1 MPLTPFRHETASIA
15 HALNRSATIYLNGL
29 QGSAA
34 ALLLSRLSHLENS
47 GCIILSDDFQKSQDL
62 CRDVAAYLEMLP
74 APELQPELLTLPPL
88 PRLAYRQ
95 TLRSGRIER
104 ERIKTLAR
112 IRHLK
117 NFLCFTTIT
126 AYADRLPAPESF
138 HQHFLRLEWGQTIDR
153 DQLFANLEKFGYVRV
168 PVVDEP
174 GDYSVRGGVIDIFS
188 TLHDEPI
195 RLDFFGDEIESI
207 RPFDHLT
214 QLSKKLEYEFM
225 ELGPAR
231 EVLPPADLD
240 AARQRVRQRF
250 VELNDSHIALGPA
263 LEELG
268 QSPNRPGFETWLP
281 AFAPQ
286 WHSLAD
292 FFPDDSVVI
301 FMAPQELKEQLEDLQ
316 QQLDEGYA
324 RALAE
329 QRLTYPPSAYLMPA
343 ERALE
348 APAGQSAIYIDE
360 LSDTALFPGIMLPKS
375 NPTQTLNPSDGAAEE
390 RPILTLTCKTRDN
403 LFLKNSVA
411 LAAGG
416 SGENPL
422 QAAAMLLKEHLNQ
435 GYRIVLAGRN
445 QTTCERLGS
454 LLLDYGLPV
463 YSPQGTN
470 DCPADRLCLLS
481 LRLSQGVQL
490 PEEKLLFLSD
500 TDLFGAK
507 QKSRAETSRRQEGRE
522 SFFDDFAEIKP
533 GDLITH
539 IEHGIGCYQ
548 GLKTLTVE
556 GIVNEYL
563 ILEYQGADLLYV
575 PVDSFDQLHK
585 YHGSGDSSATLS
597 RLGGP
602 QWAAAKE
609 KTRKAIDDLLLELL
623 DLYAEREVMEGRACF
638 PPDHLFREFE
648 ASFAYEETPDQLR
661 AINEVINDLTSAK
674 PMDRL
679 ISGDVGFGKT
689 EVALRAVFL
698 TVLSGRQAGVMV
710 PTTVLAQQHYE
721 TFKERFANY
730 PVSVAVLS
738 RFCTPAQQKQVA
750 AGLRA
755 GTIDVVIGT
764 HRLLQKDI
772 SFKNLGLLVLDEEHK
787 FGVRHK
793 EKLKNFR
800 RHLDVISMSAT
811 PIPRTLQFSLSGMRS
826 LSAITT
832 APRDRLAIRTFV
844 AAYDDL
850 IIKEAVSKE
859 LDRGGQIFFV
869 HNSVATI
876 HARAAR
882 LKALLPDL
890 RIAIGHGQMP
900 EHELEEVMLGFA
912 GHSYDLLLC
921 TTIIESGL
929 DIPNANTIIV
939 ENAQN
944 FGLAQLYQMRGRVG
958 RSQRKA
964 YAYLMVPELERLTPE
979 AHKRLNALA
988 EANTLGAGFRIAMQD
1003 LEIRGAGNI
1012 LGKKQSGQ
1020 ISAIGYELYQEML
1033 SEAINE
1039 ARGNHQIKIPE
1050 PEVKVSLS
1058 AHIPSGYLPDLTLRL
1073 QFYKKIAECE
1083 NEAELARLEDEL
1095 TDRCGP
1101 PPEEVLNLLRL
1112 KSLKILLKS
1121 YRVLALELGR
1131 KKISLH
1137 FDPENPPAT
1146 EKLMALIQENA
1157 HLCKLTPDY
1166 WFSQTLA
1173 LEPQELYAWCEKLL
1187 QKIN

>member
-1 MPLTPFRHETASIA
+1 MSTDPFSHEIKAIADALTKSETIHIS
-15 HALNRSATIYLNGL
+15 GL
-29 QGSAA
+29 QGSAP
-34 ALLLSRLSHLENS
+34 ALLLSRLSRLKSS
-47 GCIILSDDFQKSQDL
+47 GSIIISDDYQKSQDL
-62 CRDVAAYLEMLP
+62 CRDVAAYLEIVPSANLK
-74 APELQPELLTLPPL
+74 PELLTLPPL
-88 PRLAYRQ
+88 PRMAYRQ

-104 ERIKTLAR
+104 ERIKILAQ
-112 IRHLK
+112 IRNLK
-117 NFLCFTTIT
+117 NFLCFTTIA
-126 AYADRLPAPESF
+126 AYADRLPSPTSF
-138 HQHFLRLEWGQTIDR
+138 HQRFSRLEWGHTIDR
-153 DQLFANLEKFGYVRV
+153 EKLFNQLERFGYVRV

-188 TLHDEPI
+188 TLHEEPM

-214 QLSKKLEYEFM
+214 QLGKKLEYEFM

-231 EVLPPADLD
+231 EVLPPADLEP
-240 AARQRVRQRF
+240 ARQRVRQRF

-268 QSPNRPGFETWLP
+268 QSPNRPGFESWLP
-281 AFAPQ
+281 AFEPQ
-286 WHSLAD
+286 WHSLTD
-292 FFPDDSVVI
+292 FFPADSAVI
-301 FMAPQELKEQLEDLQ
+301 FIDPLDLKEQLEDLS
-316 QQLDEGYA
+316 QQLKEGYE
-324 RALAE
+324 RTLGE
-329 QRLTYPPSAYLMPA
+329 QRLAFPPDAYFMPSAQALNAPVG
-343 ERALE
+343 RA
-348 APAGQSAIYIDE
+348 AIYLNE
-360 LSDTALFPGIMLPKS
+360 LNYKPATTTDNHEEES
-375 NPTQTLNPSDGAAEE
+375 NAREL
-390 RPILTLTCKTRDN
+390 IFKTRDN
-403 LFLKNSVA
+403 LFLKESISQ
-411 LAAGG
+411 AAGG

-422 QAAAMLLKEHLNQ
+422 QAAATLLKEHLKQ
-435 GYRIVLAGRN
+435 GYRIYLAGRN
-445 QTTCERLGS
+445 QTTSERLKS

-463 YSPQGTN
+463 ETSQEPGSST
-470 DCPADRLCLLS
+470 LESIS
-481 LRLSQGVQL
+481 LMTVRLSQGVQL
-490 PEEKLLFLSD
+490 PDEKTLFLSD
-500 TDLFGAK
+500 TDLFGSK
-507 QKSRAETSRRQEGRE
+507 QKVRSATSQRQESRE

-533 GDLITH
+533 GDKITH
-539 IEHGIGCYQ
+539 IEHGIGRYQ

-563 ILEYQGADLLYV
+563 ILEYQGEDLLYV

-585 YHGSGDSSATLS
+585 YHGSGDSSTTLS

-623 DLYAEREVMEGRACF
+623 DLYAEREVMEGRACLE
-638 PPDHLFREFE
+638 PDHLFREFE

-661 AINEVINDLTSAK
+661 AINEVITDLTATK

-710 PTTVLAQQHYE
+710 PTTVLAQQHFE
-721 TFKERFANY
+721 TFKERFADY
-730 PVSVAVLS
+730 PVKVAVLS
-738 RFCTPAQQKQVA
+738 RFRTPAQQKQVA
-750 AGLRA
+750 EGLRT
-755 GTIDVVIGT
+755 GSIDVVIGT

-850 IIKEAVSKE
+850 IIKEAVEKE
-859 LDRGGQIFFV
+859 LGRGGQIFFV

-876 HARAAR
+876 LARGAR
-882 LKALLPDL
+882 LKALLPEI
-890 RIAIGHGQMP
+890 RIGIGHGQMR
-900 EHELEEVMLGFA
+900 ENELEKVMLGFA
-912 GHSYDLLLC
+912 EHDYDLLLC

-929 DIPNANTIIV
+929 DIPNANTMIV
-939 ENAQN
+939 EDAQN

-964 YAYLMVPELERLTPE
+964 YAYLMVPELERLTPD
-979 AHKRLNALA
+979 ARKRLNALA

-1033 SEAINE
+1033 SEAIND
-1039 ARGNHQIKIPE
+1039 ARGNHQVRIPE

-1058 AHIPSGYLPDLTLRL
+1058 AHIPPGYLPDLTLRL
-1073 QFYKKIAECE
+1073 QFYKKIAATE
-1083 NEAELARLEDEL
+1083 NELELTRLEDEL
-1095 TDRCGP
+1095 SDRCGP

-1112 KSLKILLKS
+1112 KNLKILLKS

-1131 KKISLH
+1131 KRISLH
-1137 FDPENPPAT
+1137 FDPESPPDA
-1146 EKLMALIQENA
+1146 EKIMALLQEKPD
-1157 HLCKLTPDY
+1157 HSKLTPDH
-1166 WFSQTLA
+1166 WFSMTVT
-1173 LEPQELYAWCEKLL
+1173 LEPHELYAWCEKLL
-1187 QKIN
+1187 QKIH

>member
-1 MPLTPFRHETASIA
+1 LSKPPSPPFKAALENIADALGKTETIHLS
-15 HALNRSATIYLNGL
+15 GL
-29 QGSAA
+29 QGSAP
-34 ALLLSRLSHLENS
+34 ALLLSRFCQLKSP
-47 GCIILSDDFQKSQDL
+47 GYIVISDDFQKSQDL
-62 CRDVAAYLEMLP
+62 CREVAAYLEIVPPNTPPPKLI
-74 APELQPELLTLPPL
+74 TLPPL
-88 PRLAYRQ
+88 PRLAYRE

-104 ERIKTLAR
+104 ERIKTLAQAR
-112 IRHLK
+112 NLE
-117 NFLCFTTIT
+117 NFLCFTTIA
-126 AYADRLPAPESF
+126 AYGHRLPAPETFYQRFS
-138 HQHFLRLEWGQTIDR
+138 RLEWGQTVDR
-153 DQLFANLEKFGYVRV
+153 EKLFTQLEKAGYTRV

-188 TLHDEPI
+188 TLHDEPM

-214 QLSKKLEYEFM
+214 QLSQKRECEFID
-225 ELGPAR
+225 LGPAR
-231 EVLPPADLD
+231 EVLPPTDLEP
-240 AARQRVRQRF
+240 ARKRVRQRF

-263 LEELG
+263 LEELA
-268 QSPNRPGFETWLP
+268 QNPNRPGFEAWLP
-281 AFAPQ
+281 AFEPQ
-286 WHSLAD
+286 WHSLND
-292 FFPDDSVVI
+292 FFPPESIAI
-301 FMAPQELKEQLEDLQ
+301 FIDPLALKEQLEDLY
-316 QQLDEGYA
+316 QQLKEGY
-324 RALAE
+324 
-329 QRLTYPPSAYLMPA
+329 
-343 ERALE
+343 ERALGEERLAYPPE
-348 APAGQSAIYIDE
+348 AYFMAPEKVFKAPPGQSTIY
-360 LSDTALFPGIMLPKS
+360 LNKLNYQPKAS
-375 NPTQTLNPSDGAAEE
+375 HLNPEKSPPENQTRE
-390 RPILTLTCKTRDN
+390 IFFKTRDN
-403 LFLKNSVA
+403 LFLKNSITQ
-411 LAAGG
+411 AAAG

-422 QAAAMLLKEHLNQ
+422 SAAANLLKEHLNQ
-435 GYRIVLAGRN
+435 GYQIFLAGRN
-445 QTTCERLGS
+445 QTTSERLKA

-463 YSPQGTN
+463 RVASKPESITESSATQSI
-470 DCPADRLCLLS
+470 S
-481 LRLSQGVQL
+481 LISAHLSQGVQL
-490 PEEKLLFLSD
+490 PSEKILFLSD
-500 TDLFGAK
+500 TDLFGVK
-507 QKSRAETSRRQEGRE
+507 QKIRAATSPSQESRE
-522 SFFDDFAEIKP
+522 SFFDDFAEIKQ
-533 GDLITH
+533 GDKITH
-539 IEHGIGCYQ
+539 IEHGIGRYQ

-563 ILEYQGADLLYV
+563 ILEYQGEDLLYV

-585 YHGSGDSSATLS
+585 YHGSGDSSTNLS

-623 DLYAEREVMEGRACF
+623 DLYAEREVMEGRACL

-648 ASFAYEETPDQLR
+648 ASFPYEETVDQQR
-661 AINEVINDLTSAK
+661 AINEVIADLTAPK

-698 TVLSGRQAGVMV
+698 TVLSGRQAGIMV
-710 PTTVLAQQHYE
+710 PTTVLAQQHFE
-721 TFKERFANY
+721 TFKERLTNY
-730 PVSVAVLS
+730 PVKVAVLS
-738 RFCTPAQQKQVA
+738 RFRTAAQQKQVA
-750 AGLRA
+750 EGLRA

-764 HRLLQKDI
+764 HRLLQKDV
-772 SFKNLGLLVLDEEHK
+772 SFKDLGLLVLDEEHK

-850 IIKEAVSKE
+850 IIKEAVEKE
-859 LDRGGQIFFV
+859 IDRGGQIFFV

-876 HARAAR
+876 EARAAR
-882 LKALLPDL
+882 LAALMPA
-890 RIAIGHGQMP
+890 IKIGIGHGQMR
-900 EHELEEVMLGFA
+900 ENELEKVMLGFA
-912 GHSYDLLLC
+912 EHKYDMLLC

-929 DIPNANTIIV
+929 DIPNANTMII

-964 YAYLMVPELERLTPE
+964 YAYLLVPELERLSSD
-979 AHKRLNALA
+979 ARKRLNALA

-1033 SEAINE
+1033 GEAINE
-1039 ARGNHQIKIPE
+1039 ARGNYQVKIPE
-1050 PEVKVSLS
+1050 PEVKVNLS
-1058 AHIPSGYLPDLTLRL
+1058 AHIPPAYLPDLTLRL
-1073 QFYKKIAECE
+1073 QFYKKIATTE
-1083 NEAELARLEDEL
+1083 NELELTQLEDEL
-1095 TDRCGP
+1095 SDRCGL

-1112 KSLKILLKS
+1112 KNLKILLKN
-1121 YRVLALELGR
+1121 YRVLALELSR

-1137 FDPENPPAT
+1137 FDPESPPNP
-1146 EKLMALIQENA
+1146 EKIMALLQEDPKT
-1157 HLCKLTPDY
+1157 CKLSPDH
-1166 WFSQTLA
+1166 WLSIGVA
-1173 LEPQELYAWCEKLL
+1173 LEPDELYAWCEKLL
-1187 QKIN
+1187 QKIH

>member
-1 MPLTPFRHETASIA
+1 MTLSPFTNELETIA
-15 HALNRSATIYLNGL
+15 EVLAADREVHISGL
-29 QGSAA
+29 QGSAP
-34 ALLLSRLSHLENS
+34 ALLLSRLSSLKNT
-47 GCIILSDDFQKSQDL
+47 GCIIISDDFQKSQDL
-62 CRDVAAYLEMLP
+62 CRDVAAYLKIVP
-74 APELQPELLTLPPL
+74 SKKAKPELLTLPPL

-112 IRHLK
+112 IRNLK
-117 NFLCFTTIT
+117 NFLCFTTIS
-126 AYADRLPAPESF
+126 AYGDRLPAPKNF
-138 HQHFLRLEWGQTIDR
+138 YQRFTRLEWGQTIER
-153 DQLFANLEKFGYVRV
+153 EKLFSQLENFGYVRV

-188 TLHDEPI
+188 TLHDEPM

-214 QLSKKLEYEFM
+214 QLSKKVEHEFM

-231 EVLPPADLD
+231 EVLPPADLE
-240 AARQRVRQRF
+240 AARQSLRQRF
-250 VELNDSHIALGPA
+250 VELNDSHIALNPA
-263 LEELG
+263 LEELN
-268 QSPNRPGFETWLP
+268 QSPNRPGFEAWLP
-281 AFAPQ
+281 AFEAQ
-286 WHSLAD
+286 WHSLSD
-292 FFPDDSVVI
+292 FFDNDTITI
-301 FMAPQELKEQLEDLQ
+301 FIDQYSLKEQLEDLY
-316 QQLDEGYA
+316 QQLNEGYD
-324 RALAE
+324 RALSE
-329 QRLTYPPSAYLMPA
+329 KRLSFPPDAYFMASEKVLK
-343 ERALE
+343 
-348 APAGQSAIYIDE
+348 APIGRPAIYFNESNYTLPPTPDKDENQTDIYE
-360 LSDTALFPGIMLPKS
+360 LSF
-375 NPTQTLNPSDGAAEE
+375 N
-390 RPILTLTCKTRDN
+390 TRDN
-403 LFLKNSVA
+403 LFLKNSVT

-422 QAAAMLLKEHLNQ
+422 QAAAILLKEHLRQ
-435 GYRIVLAGRN
+435 GYHIFLAGRN
-445 QTTCERLGS
+445 QTTSERLKA
-454 LLLDYGLPV
+454 LFLDYGLPV
-463 YSPQGTN
+463 SNVANPEKSAREGIS
-470 DCPADRLCLLS
+470 LLTI
-481 LRLSQGVQL
+481 RLSQGVQL
-490 PEEKLLFLSD
+490 NREKLLFLSD
-500 TDLFGAK
+500 SDLFGSK
-507 QKSRAETSRRQEGRE
+507 QKMRASVSQRQESRE
-522 SFFDDFAEIKP
+522 SFFDDFSEIKP
-533 GDLITH
+533 GDKITH
-539 IEHGIGCYQ
+539 IEHGIGLYR
-548 GLKTLTVE
+548 GLKSLTVE

-563 ILEYQGADLLYV
+563 ILEYQGEDLLYV

-623 DLYAEREVMEGRACF
+623 DLYAERQVLEGRTCQK
-638 PPDHLFREFE
+638 PNHIFREFE

-661 AINEVINDLTSAK
+661 AINEVIADLTSAK

-698 TVLSGRQAGVMV
+698 TVLSGRQAVVMV
-710 PTTVLAQQHYE
+710 PTTVLAQQHFE

-738 RFCTPAQQKQVA
+738 RFRTPTQQKQVA
-750 AGLRA
+750 QGLRE
-755 GTIDVVIGT
+755 GSIDVVIGT

-772 SFKNLGLLVLDEEHK
+772 SFKDLGLLVLDEEHK

-844 AAYDDL
+844 AGYDDL
-850 IIKEAVSKE
+850 IIKDAVSKE
-859 LDRGGQIFFV
+859 LNRGGQIFFV

-876 HARAAR
+876 TARATR
-882 LKALLPDL
+882 LRALMPEI
-890 RIAIGHGQMP
+890 RIAIGHGQMKAD
-900 EHELEEVMLGFA
+900 ELEKVMLGFTE
-912 GHSYDLLLC
+912 HKYDLLLC

-929 DIPNANTIIV
+929 DIPNANTMIV

-944 FGLAQLYQMRGRVG
+944 FGLAQLYQMRGRIG

-964 YAYLMVPELERLTPE
+964 YAYLMVPDLERLSPD
-979 AHKRLNALA
+979 ARKRLNALA

-1039 ARGNHQIKIPE
+1039 ARGNQQIRIPE

-1058 AHIPSGYLPDLTLRL
+1058 AHIPPGYLPDLTLRL
-1073 QFYKKIAECE
+1073 QFYKKIASTE
-1083 NEAELARLEDEL
+1083 NELELTRLEDEL
-1095 TDRCGP
+1095 SDRCGP

-1112 KSLKILLKS
+1112 KNLKILLKS
-1121 YRVLALELGR
+1121 HHVLALELGR
-1131 KKISLH
+1131 KKISLR
-1137 FDPENPPAT
+1137 FDPEKPPDPV
-1146 EKLMALIQENA
+1146 KIMALMQEKPD
-1157 HLCKLTPDY
+1157 HSKLTPDH
-1166 WFSQTLA
+1166 WFSTTVT
-1173 LEPQELYAWCEKLL
+1173 LEPDELYAWCEKLL
-1187 QKIN
+1187 QKIY

>member
-1 MPLTPFRHETASIA
+1 MSNIPNLPFTNELKTIA
-15 HALNRSATIYLNGL
+15 DALAQTEIIHVSGL
-29 QGSAA
+29 KGSAP
-34 ALLLSRLSHLENS
+34 ALLLSRLSQLKNS
-47 GCIILSDDFQKSQDL
+47 GYIIISDDFQKSQDL
-62 CRDVAAYLEMLP
+62 CRDVAAYLEIVPLP
-74 APELQPELLTLPPL
+74 TPGPRLLTLPPL

-104 ERIKTLAR
+104 ERIKTLAQLR
-112 IRHLK
+112 DLK
-117 NFLCFTTIT
+117 NFICFTTIA
-126 AYADRLPAPESF
+126 AYGVRLPAPKSF
-138 HQHFLRLEWGQTIDR
+138 YERFSRLEWGQTVDR
-153 DQLFANLEKFGYVRV
+153 EKLFLQLERSGYVRV

-188 TLHDEPI
+188 TLHEEPM

-214 QLSKKLEYEFM
+214 QLGKKRECEFM

-231 EVLPPADLD
+231 EVLPPADLEP
-240 AARQRVRQRF
+240 ARKRVRQRF

-263 LEELG
+263 LEELS

-281 AFAPQ
+281 AFEPQ
-286 WHSLAD
+286 WHSLSD
-292 FFPDDSVVI
+292 FFPEDSAII
-301 FMAPQELKEQLEDLQ
+301 FIDPQDLKEQLEDHE
-316 QQLDEGYA
+316 QQLKEGYE

-329 QRLTYPPSAYLMPA
+329 QRLAYPPEAYFMPRDKILKA
-343 ERALE
+343 PTGQATIYLNELNYQPESGQAHLE
-348 APAGQSAIYIDE
+348 EHQKE
-360 LSDTALFPGIMLPKS
+360 HQ
-375 NPTQTLNPSDGAAEE
+375 NPE
-390 RPILTLTCKTRDN
+390 IFFKTRDN
-403 LFLKNSVA
+403 LFLKNSITQT
-411 LAAGG
+411 AAGG
-416 SGENPL
+416 GENPL
-422 QAAAMLLKEHLNQ
+422 SVAAILLKEHLNQ
-435 GYRIVLAGRN
+435 GYRIFLAGRN
-445 QTTCERLGS
+445 QTTCERLQS

-463 YSPQGTN
+463 DT
-470 DCPADRLCLLS
+470 S
-481 LRLSQGVQL
+481 LKPENLTAGSISLMSVRLSQGVQL
-490 PEEKLLFLSD
+490 TNEKILFLSD
-500 TDLFGAK
+500 TDLFGSK
-507 QKSRAETSRRQEGRE
+507 QKIRAATNLRQESRE
-522 SFFDDFAEIKP
+522 SFFDDFAEIKQ
-533 GDLITH
+533 GDKITH
-539 IEHGIGCYQ
+539 IEHGIGRYQ

-563 ILEYQGADLLYV
+563 ILEYQGEDLLYV

-585 YHGSGDSSATLS
+585 YHGSGDTSATLS

-623 DLYAEREVMEGRACF
+623 DLYAEREVMEGRACLQ
-638 PPDHLFREFE
+638 PDHLFREFE
-648 ASFAYEETPDQLR
+648 ASFPYEETADQRR
-661 AINEVINDLTSAK
+661 AINEVITDLTALK

-698 TVLSGRQAGVMV
+698 TVLSGRQAGIMV
-710 PTTVLAQQHYE
+710 PTTVLAQQHFE

-730 PVSVAVLS
+730 PVKVAVLS
-738 RFCTPAQQKQVA
+738 RFRTPAQQKQVA
-750 AGLRA
+750 EGLRT

-772 SFKNLGLLVLDEEHK
+772 SFKDLGLLVLDEEHK

-850 IIKEAVSKE
+850 IIKDAVEKE
-859 LDRGGQIFFV
+859 LGRGGQIFFV

-876 HARAAR
+876 QARAAR
-882 LKALLPDL
+882 LKALLPE
-890 RIAIGHGQMP
+890 IKISIGHGQMR
-900 EHELEEVMLGFA
+900 ENELEKVMLGFA
-912 GHSYDLLLC
+912 EHQYDLLLC

-929 DIPNANTIIV
+929 DIPNANTMII

-964 YAYLMVPELERLTPE
+964 YAYLLVPELERLSPD
-979 AHKRLNALA
+979 ARKRLNALA

-1033 SEAINE
+1033 SDAIND

-1058 AHIPSGYLPDLTLRL
+1058 AHIPPAYLPELTLRL
-1073 QFYKKIAECE
+1073 QFYKKIAAAE
-1083 NEAELARLEDEL
+1083 NELELTQLEDEL
-1095 TDRCGP
+1095 SDRCGS

-1112 KSLKILLKS
+1112 KNLKILLKS

-1131 KKISLH
+1131 KKISFH
-1137 FDPENPPAT
+1137 FDPESPPAT
-1146 EKLMALIQENA
+1146 EKIMALLKEETNR
-1157 HLCKLTPDY
+1157 CKLTPEH
-1166 WFSQTLA
+1166 WLIMEIC
-1173 LEPQELYAWCEKLL
+1173 LEPHELYAWSEKLL
-1187 QKIN
+1187 QKIH